1 MGHAIL
7 PTPWV
12 GKETGGGGGAA
23 RANLPARG
31 RKPIK
36 YGMALNPKTIRFSVI
51 KDLYHIRKLPIEQVM
66 IFSGHH
72 WLTSI
77 KKFALNDDPER
88 VDDMNKFFPINK
100 M

>member
-1 MGHAIL
+1 MVKTL
-7 PTPWV
+7 NDFYPDRP
-12 GKETGGGGGAA
+12 
-23 RANLPARG
+23 
-31 RKPIK
+31 
-36 YGMALNPKTIRFSVI
+36 LNPKTIRFSVI

-77 KKFALNDDPER
+77 KKFALNDAAER
-88 VDDMNKFFPINK
+88 VDDMNNFFPINK

>member
-1 MGHAIL
+1 
-7 PTPWV
+7 
-12 GKETGGGGGAA
+12 
-23 RANLPARG
+23 
-31 RKPIK
+31 
-36 YGMALNPKTIRFSVI
+36 
-51 KDLYHIRKLPIEQVM
+51 KLPIEQVM